1 MNVFRKSFLSL
12 SAALV
17 LMAPALGQ
25 TTKARK
31 ASAKPAV
38 VRRTA
43 VPVPAELKQAIPF
56 DPTVKRGKLPN
67 GLTYYIRKNT
77 EPKARAELRLV
88 VKAGA
93 ILETDEQQGLA
104 HFLEHMA
111 FNGTKNFPKNEL
123 INFLQSSGVR
133 FGADLNA
140 YTGFDETVYE
150 LPVPTD
156 SARVFE
162 RAFQILEDWAHNIT
176 FEPDEIEKER
186 GVVLEEARSRR
197 SAQERMREKYFPLI
211 LNNSR
216 YADRLPIGKL
226 DIIRTFK
233 PATLKQFYT
242 DWYRPDLM
250 AVVAVG
256 DFDVAQVEATI
267 REKFGRIPAV
277 KGPKP
282 RTEYTISPHKDTKIA
297 IVTDPE
303 QPNTV
308 VQILYKRP
316 ETKEKTLLDLR
327 EGMKRSL
334 FNTMLGDRIQ
344 ELTRQAD
351 PPFLFGFSNYGSF
364 LGNLDAFSSY
374 VVAKDA
380 ASLKRSLNEILN
392 ENARVERYGFTE
404 TELERAKKQFMKT
417 IERAYRERDKTRSSV
432 YIGEY
437 VDHFLHDDPAIGIE
451 TYYDFQKRYIG
462 GITLGDVN
470 NLAKDF
476 ITPDNRAV
484 VIMAPEKE
492 KDKLPSEAD
501 VLALVNGAG
510 RDVTAYVDKVVDKP
524 LLSTLPVGG
533 PVTNERE
540 IREIGVT
547 EWTLKNGVRVVLKPT
562 NFKND
567 QIIFTGTSFGGT
579 SLYGNEDF
587 ESARFASTLAHLSG
601 VGEYNQ
607 TQLQRF
613 LTGKSVNVGPYISET
628 GEGVGGNTS
637 PEDLETALQLLY
649 AYFTTPRLD
658 TDVIKGFLSNQR
670 AALQNAYATPT
681 PQKIFNDTLAAVLGN
696 YNYRRMPLTLARLE
710 QVKPERALQLYR
722 DRFADASDF
731 TFFFVGNFKEK
742 EIRPLLEKYLG
753 GLPVTGRKES
763 YKDLGIRTPKGQIAK
778 TVFKGIDPKSTVQL
792 VFSGDFDWNPE
803 NATQVDALAEVLE
816 IKLTEK
822 LREEESG
829 VYGVSVGGGYSKIPA
844 ERYSFRIGFTC
855 APENVEKLIA
865 KSLETI
871 ESLKKTG
878 ADERDIAK
886 FKAETRRETEVQLKD
901 NGFWLG
907 YLSSQYLNGD
917 DPTEIL
923 REDELLK
930 KVTVESTKV
939 AANRY
944 FAGNYIRVV
953 LMPEKTVKN

>member
-1 MNVFRKSFLSL
+1 MHLRRYCLF
-12 SAALV
+12 SAVALA
-17 LMAPALGQ
+17 LTAPALGQ
-25 TTKARK
+25 PAKARK
-31 ASAKPAV
+31 APLARPA
-38 VRRTA
+38 A
-43 VPVPAELKQAIPF
+43 PPVPAGLQQPIPF
-56 DPTVKRGKLPN
+56 DPAVKRGKLPN
-67 GLTYYIRKNT
+67 GLTYYIRKNE

-88 VKAGA
+88 VRAGS

-123 INFLQSSGVR
+123 VNFLQSSGVR

-162 RAFQILEDWAHNIT
+162 RAFQILEDWAHHIT

-197 SAQERMREKYFPLI
+197 SAQERMREQYFPLI

-226 DIIRTFK
+226 DIIQTFK
-233 PATLKQFYT
+233 PAALKQFYT

-256 DFDVAQVEATI
+256 DFDVARVEALI
-267 REKFGRIPAV
+267 REKFGRIPAA
-277 KGPKP
+277 KTPKP
-282 RTEYTISPHKDTKIA
+282 RTHYVIPPHKDTKIA

-308 VQILYKRP
+308 VQMMYKRP
-316 ETKEKTLLDLR
+316 ETKAKTLLDLR

-334 FNTMLGDRIQ
+334 FNTMLGERIQ

-351 PPFLFGFSNYGSF
+351 PPFLVGFSNYGGF

-380 ASLKRSLNEILN
+380 GSVARSVTAILA
-392 ENARVERYGFTE
+392 ENARVERFGFTE
-404 TELERAKKQFMKT
+404 TELDRAKKQFMKT
-417 IERAYRERDKTRSSV
+417 IERAYRERDKTRSSAYV
-432 YIGEY
+432 GEY
-437 VDHFLHDDPAIGIE
+437 VDHFLNDDPALGIE
-451 TYYDFQKRYIG
+451 AYYMFQKKYIE

-470 NLAKDF
+470 TLAKQF

-484 VIMAPEKE
+484 VIMAPEKD
-492 KDKLPSEAD
+492 KDRLPSAAA

-524 LLSTLPVGG
+524 LLSTLPVGAG
-533 PVTNERE
+533 VTGERE
-540 IREIGVT
+540 IKELGVT
-547 EWTLKNGVRVVLKPT
+547 EWTFGNGVRAVLKPT
-562 NFKND
+562 RFKND

-579 SLYGNEDF
+579 SLYGNDEF
-587 ESARFASTLAHLSG
+587 ESARFASTLAQLSG
-601 VGEYNQ
+601 AGAYSQ
-607 TQLQRF
+607 SQLQRF
-613 LTGKSVNVGPYISET
+613 LTGKSVSVGPYISET
-628 GEGVGGNTS
+628 GEGIGGNTS
-637 PEDLETALQLLY
+637 PEDLETALQLMY
-649 AYFTTPRLD
+649 AYFTAPRLD
-658 TDVIKGFLSNQR
+658 ADVIKGYLSNQQ

-681 PQKIFNDTLAAVLGN
+681 PQKMFNDTLTAVLGN
-696 YNYRRMPLTLARLE
+696 YHFRRMPLTPARLA
-710 QVKPERALQLYR
+710 QVRPERALQIYR

-731 TFFFVGNFKEK
+731 TFFFVGNFTEQA
-742 EIRPLLEKYLG
+742 IRPLLEKYLG
-753 GLPVTGRKES
+753 GLPATGRRES
-763 YKDLGIRTPKGQIAK
+763 FKDLGIRTPKGQIAR
-778 TVFKGIDPKSTVQL
+778 TVYKGIDPKSTVQL

-803 NATQVDALAEVLE
+803 NTTLVDALAEVLE
-816 IKLTEK
+816 IKLTET

-829 VYGVSVGGGYSKIPA
+829 VYGVGVSGGYSRIPA

-865 KSLETI
+865 KTLETI
-871 ESLKKTG
+871 ETLKKNG
-878 ADERDIAK
+878 AEEKDIAK
-886 FKAETRRETEVQLKD
+886 FKIETRRETEVQLQD

-907 YLSSQYLNGD
+907 YLSSQYVNGD
-917 DPTEIL
+917 DPKEIL
-923 REDELLK
+923 RENELLEG
-930 KVTVESTKV
+930 VTVERTKA
-939 AANRY
+939 AANQY
-944 FAGNYIRVV
+944 FGPNYIRVV
-953 LMPEKTVKN
+953 LMPQK